1 MNAISANLRG
11 LSPKDDT
18 QRLAERTL
26 SAFAL
31 SLAGRPESAYHEQLF
46 TRRALLSQDS
56 RSLLALAILRA
67 GGPRP
72 MATELLRNDG
82 DLPQNPM
89 PFSNSSRTNAIRLLA
104 WTALQP
110 DAQEVSRLTAELL
123 GSGLRNKFSTTQVNA
138 WTLLAIENYFRMVE
152 KPNLSQ
158 RDVQGALQLGA
169 ESIPFELSNNKPS
182 ITETVTIPSTPKTLE
197 VQNPDQRPLYAESQF
212 RVYPPL
218 GDQPRQDRGFKISRS
233 YQKLANDGSLVP
245 AENLH
250 VGDRI
255 LVTLR
260 LESSQ
265 PAQFAAIDDP
275 LPSILEAVNP
285 EFVSRAVADQD
296 DLATSRYI
304 DHREMRADRVL
315 YFCDQL
321 PAGAFTFTYLARV
334 RMAGEATAGAPK
346 AECMYRPE
354 RFGLGLKQSLKAK
367 PANE

>member
-1 MNAISANLRG
+1 
-11 LSPKDDT
+11 
-18 QRLAERTL
+18 
-26 SAFAL
+26 
-31 SLAGRPESAYHEQLF
+31 
-46 TRRALLSQDS
+46 
-56 RSLLALAILRA
+56 
-67 GGPRP
+67 
-72 MATELLRNDG
+72 
-82 DLPQNPM
+82 
-89 PFSNSSRTNAIRLLA
+89 
-104 WTALQP
+104 
-110 DAQEVSRLTAELL
+110 SRLTAELL
-123 GSGLRNKFSTTQVNA
+123 ASGLQDKFSTTQANA
-138 WTLLAIENYFRMVE
+138 WTLLAFENYFRTVE
-152 KPNLSQ
+152 KPNLPL
-158 RDVQGALQLGA
+158 RDVQGAIQIGA
-169 ESIPFELSNNKPS
+169 ESIPFQLSDNKS
-182 ITETVTIPSTPKTLE
+182 TVTESVAIPSSPNTLE
-197 VQNPDQRPLYAESQF
+197 VQNPAQRPLYAESRF
-212 RVYPPL
+212 SVYPPL

-285 EFVSRAVADQD
+285 EFVSRTVANDD
-296 DLATSRYI
+296 DLTTSRFI
-304 DHREMRADRVL
+304 NHREMRSDRVL

-334 RMAGEATAGAPK
+334 RMAGEAMAGAPK

>member
-1 MNAISANLRG
+1 
-11 LSPKDDT
+11 
-18 QRLAERTL
+18 
-26 SAFAL
+26 
-31 SLAGRPESAYHEQLF
+31 
-46 TRRALLSQDS
+46 
-56 RSLLALAILRA
+56 
-67 GGPRP
+67 
-72 MATELLRNDG
+72 MAAELLRNDP
-82 DLPQNPM
+82 DAPQNPI
-89 PFSNSSRTNAIRLLA
+89 PFSNMTRTSAIRLLA

-123 GSGLRNKFSTTQVNA
+123 ASGLKDKFSTTQADA
-138 WTLLAIENYFRMVE
+138 WKLLAFENYFRCVE
-152 KPNLSQ
+152 KPNLS
-158 RDVQGALQLGA
+158 RRELSGALQVGA
-169 ESIPFELSNNKPS
+169 ESRPFQLSVNKPTIS
-182 ITETVTIPSTPKTLE
+182 ETVAIPSTPNTLE
-197 VQNPDQRPLYAESQF
+197 VQNPDQSPLYAESRF
-212 RVYPPL
+212 SVYPPL

-233 YQKLANDGSLVP
+233 YQKLANDGSLAP

-265 PAQFAAIDDP
+265 PAQFTAIDDP

-285 EFVSRAVADQD
+285 EFVSRAVADAA
-296 DLATSRYI
+296 DLATSRFI
-304 DHREMRADRVL
+304 NHREMRADRVL

-321 PAGAFTFTYLARV
+321 PPGAFTFTYLARV